1 MGINM
6 KNIYVTVLV
15 SFFFLLTHAQKPV
28 LNVGVFAPLY
38 LDSAFNGDAYRYK
51 KNFPKF
57 VLPGLEFMQGAEI
70 ALDSLNIPGKKIK
83 TYFFD
88 TRSEKES
95 IADLIRNKKI
105 DELDLII
112 GSVKDMDFQE
122 LAAFSL
128 EKNIPFI
135 SATYPNDGGVSG
147 NPFLVIMN
155 STLRAHCEAI
165 HTYLLQSHSA
175 DNLILVRKPGV
186 QEDRVID
193 YFRSANMPDG
203 KPLLNLQVVN
213 IKNDDISALEEYLD
227 STKNNIVI
235 SGSLEEQFSRSLI
248 ETSAS
253 LNSTYYIKLIGM
265 PNWDNFTLSSKNK
278 NPEFPVYFTT
288 PYFNIENNNYTR
300 TIRDNYLKKYKGN
313 PTDNAYKGFETVM
326 LFTSLLASHPDDFMS
341 HINSTDKKIFSDFNF
356 KPVFIRGTNTPDY
369 FENKHLYF
377 IRAQNRV
384 ASKAW

>member
-1 MGINM
+1 M
-6 KNIYVTVLV
+6 KYFLKL
-15 SFFFLLTHAQKPV
+15 FFIAVFAVPAIGQNQV
-28 LNVGVFAPLY
+28 LNVGVFAPVY
-38 LDSAFNGDAYRYK
+38 LDSVFNGNTYLYK

-70 ALDSLNIPGKKIK
+70 ALDSLHFPGKTVR
-83 TYFFD
+83 TYLFD
-88 TRSEKES
+88 TRSNNGY
-95 IADLIRNKKI
+95 IPDLIRNRKM
-105 DELDLII
+105 DSLHLII
-112 GSVKDMDFQE
+112 GAVKDMDFQE
-122 LAAFSL
+122 LASYAQQ
-128 EKNIPFI
+128 KNIPFI

-165 HTYLLQSHSA
+165 HTYMLQSHST
-175 DNLILVRKPGV
+175 DNLIIVRKPGS

-193 YFRSANMPDG
+193 YFRTANTPDS

-213 IKNDDISALEEYLD
+213 IKENDFSLLEDYLD

-235 SGSLEEQFSRSLI
+235 GGSLDEKFSRSLI
-248 ETSAS
+248 EESAA

-278 NPEFPVYFTT
+278 VPEFPVYFTT
-288 PYFNIENNNYTR
+288 PYFNIESNAYAR
-300 TIRDNYLKKYKGN
+300 SIRDAYLKKYKGN
-313 PTDNAYKGFETVM
+313 PTDNAYKGFETVL
-326 LFTSLLASHPDDFMS
+326 LFTRLLAAHPHDF
-341 HINSTDKKIFSDFNF
+341 INHLNATDRDIFSTFNF
-356 KPVFIRGTNTPDY
+356 KPVFVRGASTPDY

-377 IRAQNRV
+377 IRAQNKV